1 MTFLKSSKFDG
12 AKVINWCRSSR
23 VKTRQST
30 LWGMWSSSS
39 GGLSMD
45 NGAEVERVATS
56 WGGPSKD
63 RKGDG

>member
-1 MTFLKSSKFDG
+1 MQSEHGSECDSSR
-12 AKVINWCRSSR
+12 CRSSR

-30 LWGMWSSSS
+30 LWGVWSSSS

-45 NGAEVERVATS
+45 SDAEVERVATS